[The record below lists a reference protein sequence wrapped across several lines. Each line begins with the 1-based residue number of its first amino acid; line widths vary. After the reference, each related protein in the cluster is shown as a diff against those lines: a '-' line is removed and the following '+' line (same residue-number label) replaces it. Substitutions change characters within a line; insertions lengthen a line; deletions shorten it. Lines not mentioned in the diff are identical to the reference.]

1 MKIKKIQLLVETYES
16 PDALPPEDRKLLMH
30 ADKSLSDAYAPY
42 SQFRVGAAV
51 RLSGGKILS
60 ANNQEN
66 AAYPSGMCAER
77 IAMFFA
83 RAQYPEA
90 IIETIAISA
99 QADEFIIGR
108 AVSPCGACRQVMAE
122 YQVQQD
128 KDIRVLMKGERG
140 PILAVNS
147 IDALLPLMFH
157 APELKKKK

>member
-1 MKIKKIQLLVETYES
+1 MKTKKIQLLVETYES
-16 PDALPPEDRKLLMH
+16 PDALPPEDRELLML
-30 ADKSLSDAYAPY
+30 AVKSLADAYAPY
-42 SQFRVGAAV
+42 SRYRVGASL
-51 RLSGGKILS
+51 RLAGGKTVS

-83 RAQYPEA
+83 KAQYPEA
-90 IIETIAISA
+90 IIETIAIAA
-99 QADEFIIGR
+99 QSGEFIIDR

-122 YQVQQD
+122 YQIQQG

-147 IDALLPLMFH
+147 IDALLPMMFH